1 MNTQRTLVHILIT
14 GVLTLSSTWV
24 NAEPPLP
31 EEAPPKA
38 GPRFVQDPPGFG
50 LPPHLAALGLSEAQE
65 DKIFYILHAEA
76 PAIRNNFKQQRKL
89 REAIDKLV
97 TAPGFD
103 EKKARQLSTELA
115 RAQGDAI
122 FSRASTESRIR
133 ALLTPDQLIKL
144 DEKPDQDKP
153 CPDVRPE
160 HHPLPAS
167 KSWEGRPRE
176 PMLKQM

>member
-1 MNTQRTLVHILIT
+1 MNAHRTLVRILIT
-14 GVLTLSSTWV
+14 SVLTLSSTWV
-24 NAEPPLP
+24 NAEPPHP
-31 EEAPPKA
+31 EDAPPKA
-38 GPRFVQDPPGFG
+38 GPGFVQETPGFG

-89 REAIDKLV
+89 REEIDKLV
-97 TAPGFD
+97 TSPGFD

-122 FSRASTESRIR
+122 FSRINTESRIR
-133 ALLTPDQLIKL
+133 AVLTPEQLIKL
-144 DEKPDQDKP
+144 DEKRELDKP
-153 CPDVRPE
+153 RPEARPE

-167 KSWEGRPRE
+167 KAWEGRPRE
-176 PMLKQM
+176 PILKQM